1 MALLAIGAGAQAA
14 AGLSQPWAVILAAL
28 VGAVV
33 TGTFAIWQSVRNA
46 RLQKSLTAEAATAQ
60 QALEK
65 YKSDLQGLRTEL
77 EQRKQ
82 ASYDFRVQRLTPF
95 LEALN
100 NAIVESYSAVAG
112 LRMIAQFRRHI
123 PALVKQHDDDLGA
136 WWKSAQEMSR
146 LRVQVLLSIEPDAI
160 EPLIR
165 RIEQLMQL
173 HNDLVTKRNYYLS
186 NAASYDDVAAAHKE
200 YVRTGFALLLEIRN
214 ALGTASGASETTGE
228 AGSETFLK
236 DLPELL
242 ERSSIVSF
250 TYGRTPHN
258 AWVARWAVSTG
269 TLEYEG
275 LEQAEFDR
283 ILRDVTR
290 ALHDRDE
297 VLDVK
302 LARMGDETDDQ
313 FSYVLCLSFADK
325 PALEEFTTAVLPAL
339 KLQSKPLWKGLVAP
353 VETLV
358 E

>member
-1 MALLAIGAGAQAA
+1 MALLAIGAAAPA

-28 VGAVV
+28 VGALV
-33 TGTFAIWQSVRNA
+33 TGAFAIWQSIRNA
-46 RLQKSLTAEAATAQ
+46 RLQRSLTADAATAQ

-65 YKSDLQGLRTEL
+65 YKSDLQALRTEL

-100 NAIVESYSAVAG
+100 NAIVESYSAVVG
-112 LRMIAQFRRHI
+112 LPMIAQFRRHI
-123 PALVKQHDDDLGA
+123 PALVKQHDDDLAA
-136 WWKSAQEMSR
+136 WWNSAQEMSR

-173 HNDLVTKRNYYLS
+173 HKELVTKRNFYLS
-186 NAASYDDVAAAHKE
+186 DAATYDDVAAAHTE

-214 ALGTASGASETTGE
+214 ALGTASGGSETMSE

-258 AWVARWAVSTG
+258 SWVARWTVSTG
-269 TLEYEG
+269 TLKYEG
-275 LEQAEFDR
+275 LEHAEFDQL
-283 ILRDVTR
+283 LRDVVH
-290 ALHDRDE
+290 ALNDRDE
-297 VLDVK
+297 VLDLK
-302 LARMGDETDDQ
+302 LARMGEDPDDQ
-313 FSYVLCLSFADK
+313 LNYVLCLSFADK
-325 PALEEFTTAVLPAL
+325 PAMEKFATATLPAL